1 MKGIYV
7 LLIEL
12 PEPAEIKTLSRTFT
26 MAKCY
31 YAYVGSAMNNLQARI
46 ARHLSKEKK
55 QHWHIDYLLDRAS
68 VRAVISAQSDTN
80 AECLIAKSL
89 SVMTS
94 VAGFGCSDCRCRSHL
109 FYSTE
114 YDTLAQTISASFEAA
129 DLEPARNILP
139 IPPKTSKV
147 A

>member
-12 PEPAEIKTLSRTFT
+12 PEPAEIKTLSRTFSI
-26 MAKCY
+26 AKGY
-31 YAYVGSAMNNLQARI
+31 YAYVGSAMNNLEARI

-55 QHWHIDYLLDRAS
+55 RHWHIDYLLDRAI
-68 VRAVISAQSDTN
+68 VRAVVSARSDTRL
-80 AECLIAKSL
+80 ECPIACGL
-89 SVMTS
+89 SQLTP

-109 FYSTE
+109 FSSLE
-114 YDTLAQTISASFEAA
+114 YDTLAQTILASFAAA
-129 DLEPARNILP
+129 DLEPVRNILP
-139 IPPKTSKV
+139 LSAKTTRE